1 MNAHFRLIPEAIALS
16 DAGSKA
22 AVLEELAQQ
31 FERAYGFPAAD
42 VLEALD
48 EREKLGS
55 TGFGRGVA
63 IPHARLAET
72 KRPVAALL
80 KLAAPVAFDAADG
93 MPVELVFGLISP
105 ESAGAAHLHALA
117 AISRLVRDEAT
128 HRMLV
133 EATGPEALIA
143 SLTNAG
149 DRDVA

>member
-16 DAGSKA
+16 GAGSKQ
-22 AVLEELAQQ
+22 AVLAELAQR
-31 FERAYGFPAAD
+31 FARAYGFSAPD

-63 IPHARLAET
+63 MPHARLADT
-72 KRPVAALL
+72 NRPVAAVL
-80 KLAAPVAFDAADG
+80 KLDAPVAFDAADG

-105 ESAGAAHLHALA
+105 EHAGAAHLHALA
-117 AISRLVRDEAT
+117 AISRLVRDEAV
-128 HRMLV
+128 HRMLL
-133 EATGPEALIA
+133 EAPDAEALIA
-143 SLTNAG
+143 ALTNAG

>member
-16 DAGSKA
+16 DAGCKA
-22 AVLEELAQQ
+22 AVLEELAQR

-55 TGFGRGVA
+55 TGFGRV
-63 IPHARLAET
+63 E
-72 KRPVAALL
+72 
-80 KLAAPVAFDAADG
+80 FDAADG

-128 HRMLV
+128 HRLLV
-133 EATGPEALIA
+133 EASGVEALIA